1 MAKSKKSKSSR
12 RKKQRLSR
20 RQRIVLIALL
30 AVLVIGLIFYVRSRP
45 PKDAGSKK
53 VKVTFIHANNR
64 KKVYTLYTDETNLES
79 LLVNQGLIAYQS
91 GPNGDYI
98 TSADGESVDFTN
110 DSAFWAVFEGESLSD
125 HSIES
130 ISVEDGDSFMIIY
143 EKLP

>member
-12 RKKQRLSR
+12 RKKQRMPR
-20 RQRIVLIALL
+20 RQRIILIALL
-30 AVLVIGLIFYVRSRP
+30 AVLVIGLVFFVRSRP

>member
-1 MAKSKKSKSSR
+1 MAKSKKSKSSK
-12 RKKQRLSR
+12 RKKQRLAG
-20 RQRIVLIALL
+20 RQRFFLILL
-30 AVLVIGLIFYVRSRP
+30 LLVLVIGVIFYVKSRP

-53 VKVTFIHANNR
+53 VKITFIHANNR

-79 LLVNQGLIAYQS
+79 LLVNQGLVAYQS

-110 DSAFWAVFEGESLSD
+110 DSAFWAVFEGETLSD

>member
-1 MAKSKKSKSSR
+1 MAKSKKSKSSK
-12 RKKQRLSR
+12 RKKQRLAG
-20 RQRIVLIALL
+20 RQRLFLILL
-30 AVLVIGLIFYVRSRP
+30 LLVLVIGVIFYVKSRP

-53 VKVTFIHANNR
+53 VKITFIHANNR

-79 LLVNQGLIAYQS
+79 LLVNQGLVAYQS

-110 DSAFWAVFEGESLSD
+110 DSAFWAVFEGETLSD

>member
-1 MAKSKKSKSSR
+1 MAKSKKSKSSK
-12 RKKQRLSR
+12 RKKQRMSR
-20 RQRIVLIALL
+20 RQRIILIALF

-53 VKVTFIHANNR
+53 VKVTFIHSNNR

-79 LLVNQGLIAYQS
+79 LLVNQGLVAYQS

-110 DSAFWAVFEGESLSD
+110 DSAFWEIFEGESLSD

>member
-1 MAKSKKSKSSR
+1 MAKSRKSR
-12 RKKQRLSR
+12 RKKRLSPR
-20 RQRIVLIALL
+20 GKLLILILL
-30 AVLVIGLIFYVRSRP
+30 VVLVIGVVLFVRSRP

-79 LLVNQGLIAYQS
+79 LLVNQGLVAYQS

-98 TSADGESVDFTN
+98 TSADGETVDFTE
-110 DSAFWAVFEGESLSD
+110 DSAFWAVFEGEELSQ

-143 EKLP
+143 EKLPD